1 MLGRMHLNW
10 LVIGIGDITRR
21 RVIPA
26 IEMEARSS
34 LRGVVTR
41 DASKAAVYGGVAAW
55 ATLDAALAND
65 PAIDA
70 VYVASPVVFH
80 AEQTM
85 TALKAG
91 KHVLCEK
98 PMAMDYTQ
106 AQAMVAAAERAGKLF
121 GVAYYRRLYP
131 KLMRAKALIASGA
144 IGKPVF
150 VEGIYHGWLES
161 EERGWLR
168 DPAMAGGGPLYDVA
182 SHRIDACNFLFG
194 KPERAVG
201 LRSNALHE
209 LKVEDSATALIGYA
223 GGVHGVVDARWNSRV
238 ARDEFRVVGTEG
250 AIDLTPLNG
259 PEIRWPVGVELLPL
273 PENTHAPLIAN
284 FTAAVLDG
292 TPLACPGSEAMDT
305 DWVTEQVMNRQ
316 KDATQAQRP

>member
-26 IEMEARSS
+26 IEKDSRSA
-34 LRGVVTR
+34 LRGLVTR
-41 DASKAAVYGGVAAW
+41 DASKAEAYGGVAAW

-65 PAIDA
+65 EGIDA
-70 VYVASPVVFH
+70 VYVASPVAFH
-80 AEQTM
+80 AEQTI

-98 PMAMDYTQ
+98 PMAMNY
-106 AQAMVAAAERAGKLF
+106 AQAEAMVDAAKSSGKVF

-131 KLMRAKALIASGA
+131 KLMRAKELIASGA

-194 KPERAVG
+194 EPKRAVG

-209 LKVEDSATALIGYA
+209 LKVEDSATVLIGYA

-238 ARDEFRVVGTEG
+238 SRDEFRVVGTEG
-250 AIDLTPLNG
+250 ALELTPLNG
-259 PEIRWPVGVELLPL
+259 PEIRWPGGSESLPL
-273 PENTHAPLIAN
+273 PENTHRPLIEN
-284 FTAAVLDG
+284 FVAAVLDG
-292 TPLACPGSEAMDT
+292 ALLACPGSEAMGT
-305 DWVTEQVMNRQ
+305 DWVTEQVMRRSP
-316 KDATQAQRP
+316 TGS